1 MKIETIAVLGSGT
14 MGSGIA
20 QAALGAGFPV
30 VLYDVQATAL
40 EAARERIAAGLRK
53 QGHTDAIKRLR
64 LASALEAIAGSALVI
79 EAVPEQIDLKRD
91 LFAHVGAICPAPA
104 IIASNTSSLPITLL
118 ASACPAPE
126 RFAGLHFFNP
136 VHHMALVEVIRAGQ
150 TDQAT
155 VAALLAF
162 VERLG
167 KTAVL
172 ARDTP
177 GFIVNRVA
185 RPYYGES
192 LRLLGERVGQPDQID
207 TLLQQ
212 AGGFPLGP
220 FALMDLIGIDI
231 NFAVT
236 RSIYEQ
242 SFHEPRYRPH
252 PIQQQMVLQGT
263 LGRKT
268 GRGFYDYRQEPGDQ
282 ETRRP
287 GDRETND
294 ERRTTNDERQT
305 TDNGR
310 QTTDKE
316 QSPISNSV
324 LISSGSWGSQIADV
338 CATSGFTILEELP
351 YDFADVR
358 GAFVIAGRDEG
369 ALDQAMILDRQLP
382 PHLPLFVQCAD
393 ITASEIAGLLSRPER
408 LIGFDGLFT
417 EGALT
422 LAATPLLSDAAH
434 DSAAT
439 LIQQLGR
446 APIWVSDS
454 PALVVPRVV
463 AMLANEAAFAL
474 GENVADA
481 ATIDTAMRLGA
492 NHPVGPLARA
502 EQIGYDKIVAIL
514 DHLRAEYGEERYR
527 VAPVLRQ
534 AARVGRLVRTRRN
547 S

>member
-14 MGSGIA
+14 MGAGIA
-20 QAALGAGFPV
+20 QAALGTGCSV
-30 VLYDVQATAL
+30 VLYDVQASAL
-40 EAARERIAAGLRK
+40 ESARTRIAAGLNK
-53 QGHTDAIKRLR
+53 QGQTDAIKRLR
-64 LASALEAIAGSALVI
+64 LASALEEIAGSALVI
-79 EAVPEQIDLKRD
+79 EAVPEQIELKREV
-91 LFAHVGAICPAPA
+91 FARVGAICPAPA

-150 TDQAT
+150 TDEAT

-172 ARDTP
+172 AHDTP
-177 GFIVNRVA
+177 GFVVNRVA

-192 LRLLGERVGQPDQID
+192 LRLLGEGVARPDQID

-236 RSIYEQ
+236 RSMYEQ

-263 LGRKT
+263 LGRKM
-268 GRGFYDYRQEPGDQ
+268 GRGFYVY
-282 ETRRP
+282 
-287 GDRETND
+287 D
-294 ERRTTNDERQT
+294 ERRTTKDGGRTTDDERRRTEDERRT
-305 TDNGR
+305 TDEQQSPISNL
-310 QTTDKE
+310 

-324 LISSGSWGSQIADV
+324 LISSGSWGAQMADL
-338 CATSGFTILEELP
+338 CASAGFTILEELP

-358 GAFVIAGRDEG
+358 GAFVVAGRDEG
-369 ALDQAMILDRQLP
+369 ALDQTMILDRQLP
-382 PHLPLFVQCAD
+382 PDLPLFVQCAD

-408 LIGFDGLFT
+408 LVGFDGLFT
-417 EGALT
+417 DGTLT
-422 LAATPLLSDAAH
+422 LAATPLLADAAR
-434 DSAAT
+434 DIAEA

-446 APIWVSDS
+446 TPIWVADS
-454 PALVVPRVV
+454 PALVVSRVV

-527 VAPVLRQ
+527 VAPVLRR
-534 AARVGRLVRTRRN
+534 AARVGKLAGTCEK